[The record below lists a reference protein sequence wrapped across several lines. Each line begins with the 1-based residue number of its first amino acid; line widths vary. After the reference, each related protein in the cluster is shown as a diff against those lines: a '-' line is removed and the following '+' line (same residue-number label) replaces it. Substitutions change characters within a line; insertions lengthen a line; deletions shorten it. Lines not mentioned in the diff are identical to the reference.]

1 ELVVEHLTAVGDVG
15 LGLLQLLVQGVV
27 GHAQFEPLATLETV
41 KELVGDHGA
50 FLQTG
55 TTFGSGT
62 DQGRTQTL
70 EGRALDDAELFV
82 QVFADLVQLLLLDR
96 QSTAVTLDAVTGED
110 LYVDNGTLGA
120 GRHAQ
125 GGVLNVGRLLTE
137 DRAQQFLFRSQLGLA
152 FRSDLANQDVARADF
167 GADVDDTGFVQLVQS
182 SFTHVRDVGGDFLW
196 AELGVTRHTGQF
208 LNVDGGEA
216 VFLNH
221 TLGQADGV
229 FEVEAVPRHE
239 RDAHVLT
246 QRQFT
251 HV

>member
-1 ELVVEHLTAVGDVG
+1 VRHVFNRHDHRDHTLVTVTTGHLVARLDAAADGQVDLDDLQYTRSEVVALLQLALLVFELVVEHLTAVGDVG
-15 LGLLQLLVQGVV
+15 LGLLQLLVQGIV

-41 KELVGDHGA
+41 KELFGDHGA

-167 GADVDDTGFVQLVQS
+167 GA
-182 SFTHVRDVGGDFLW
+182 
-196 AELGVTRHTGQF
+196 
-208 LNVDGGEA
+208 
-216 VFLNH
+216 
-221 TLGQADGV
+221 
-229 FEVEAVPRHE
+229 
-239 RDAHVLT
+239 
-246 QRQFT
+246 
-251 HV
+251 